1 MNIKPLGDRVVVRRT
16 ESEEVSQGGIIIP
29 DKAREKPMRGKVVA
43 IGNGTCLDSG
53 KVVPIDL
60 KLNDI
65 VLFGKY
71 AGVEVEVDDETLLL
85 VREDDVLA
93 VVAE

>member
-1 MNIKPLGDRVVVRRT
+1 MNIRPLGDRIVVRRL

-43 IGNGTCLDSG
+43 LGGGNLLDSG
-53 KVVPIDL
+53 KVIPIDL
-60 KLNDI
+60 KIGDV

-71 AGVEVEVDDETLLL
+71 AGVEVEIEDETLLL
-85 VREDDVLA
+85 VREDDILA
-93 VVAE
+93 VVS